1 MICATIANASAQ
13 EIFKEVKRL
22 EKQAETF
29 ANDTTKNINERKI
42 ACFKYDAI
50 FYLIDKGSQEGT
62 FTEYDL
68 GEQTNAMIDF
78 VNLFVKRLSQTSKAK
93 DKDLLK
99 AKFRTA
105 TINNSLF
112 NDVDKEVIYS
122 YVDNDKFITQFSLDT
137 DWVKALEKAS
147 GEKVDSYEKL
157 TEVLLSRIDLFEK
170 MGCRASDHAFT
181 RVPYKRADAAEL
193 DRVFKKTLGGEE
205 LSECEVDEYK
215 TELMRFFA
223 KEYARRGWGMEIHIG
238 ATRNNNSRM
247 FKSLGPD
254 SGFDSIADHEI
265 ADNLSRLLDSL
276 DVEDLLPK
284 TILFTLNPKDNYVL
298 GAMLGNFQNSQAASK
313 IQFGSAWWFNDNI
326 DGMRE
331 QMKALAN
338 TGVLSKFVGMVTD
351 SRSFLSYPRHEYFR
365 RILCDLIGSMVERGL
380 YPADM
385 DTLKKIVC
393 DISFN
398 NAKEYFGI

>member
-1 MICATIANASAQ
+1 MKRIVLILAMICATIANASAQ

-137 DWVKALEKAS
+137 DWVKALEAVSKL
-147 GEKVDSYEKL
+147 GYEQ
-157 TEVLLSRIDLFEK
+157 
-170 MGCRASDHAFT
+170 
-181 RVPYKRADAAEL
+181 P
-193 DRVFKKTLGGEE
+193 
-205 LSECEVDEYK
+205 
-215 TELMRFFA
+215 
-223 KEYARRGWGMEIHIG
+223 
-238 ATRNNNSRM
+238 
-247 FKSLGPD
+247 
-254 SGFDSIADHEI
+254 
-265 ADNLSRLLDSL
+265 ADNRTTCRQGH
-276 DVEDLLPK
+276 P
-284 TILFTLNPKDNYVL
+284 TY
-298 GAMLGNFQNSQAASK
+298 
-313 IQFGSAWWFNDNI
+313 IQPYS
-326 DGMRE
+326 
-331 QMKALAN
+331 
-338 TGVLSKFVGMVTD
+338 GVRCPCPPGVSTK
-351 SRSFLSYPRHEYFR
+351 P
-365 RILCDLIGSMVERGL
+365 
-380 YPADM
+380 
-385 DTLKKIVC
+385 
-393 DISFN
+393 
-398 NAKEYFGI
+398 